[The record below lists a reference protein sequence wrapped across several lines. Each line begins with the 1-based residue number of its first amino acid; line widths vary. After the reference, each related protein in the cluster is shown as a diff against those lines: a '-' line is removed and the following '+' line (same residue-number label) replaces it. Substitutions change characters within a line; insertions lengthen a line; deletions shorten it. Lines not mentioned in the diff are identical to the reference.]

1 MMLAPYVQD
10 SDVNP
15 SGIVM
20 VVTVMTM
27 MMLELVVC
35 FLLFSFLFSSLWL
48 L

>member
-20 VVTVMTM
+20 VVTVI

-35 FLLFSFLFSSLWL
+35 FLLFSFLFSSLCL